1 VIERYPEFYT
11 NCSAVFEEPGSEVDL
26 YVYVV
31 GSLGLVALAVTVLL
45 TALAISHFCRRYR
58 LRKQMR
64 RALLTCNPMFTRCDP
79 SNKHCG
85 SALWEAPKADDWELP
100 SPSILLTDEQPLGEG
115 CFGTV
120 HRGVVKGPILHSR
133 TMKN

>member
-1 VIERYPEFYT
+1 MDVGLIHMYLNHAQYGEIPLI
-11 NCSAVFEEPGSEVDL
+11 SAVFEEPGSEVDL

-64 RALLTCNPMFTRCDP
+64 RALLVRD
-79 SNKHCG
+79 H
-85 SALWEAPKADDWELP
+85 
-100 SPSILLTDEQPLGEG
+100 
-115 CFGTV
+115 
-120 HRGVVKGPILHSR
+120 
-133 TMKN
+133 TMLS